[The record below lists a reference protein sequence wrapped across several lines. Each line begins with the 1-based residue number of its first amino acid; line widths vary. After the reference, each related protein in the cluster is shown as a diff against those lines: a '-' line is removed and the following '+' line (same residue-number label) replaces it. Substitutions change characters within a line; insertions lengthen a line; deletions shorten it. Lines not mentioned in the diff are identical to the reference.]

1 MPSPKQTPWLR
12 NSCHMF
18 RVKDAVMSDNVSKK
32 TPVSRVTLVPKRL
45 VDQVETGEIS
55 IATATDSPPTMA

>member
-1 MPSPKQTPWLR
+1 
-12 NSCHMF
+12 MF

-32 TPVSRVTLVPKRL
+32 MPVSRVTLVPKRL

-55 IATATDSPPTMA
+55 IAIATDSPPIMA